1 MGSDGTIALT
11 ITSNIDLPQGLEE
24 VPSNQVQSTKVIR
37 NGILF
42 IERNGR
48 IYDAQGQLVE

>member
-1 MGSDGTIALT
+1 MDK
-11 ITSNIDLPQGLEE
+11 
-24 VPSNQVQSTKVIR
+24 STKVIR

-48 IYDAQGQLVE
+48 IYDARGQLVKQKNSKPVE

>member
-1 MGSDGTIALT
+1 MGSDPDADFT
-11 ITSNIDLPQGLEE
+11 ITSNIDGVQGIEE
-24 VPSNQVQSTKVIR
+24 VPSNQVQSIKVIR